1 MGFLRLI
8 TKFIIKNR
16 RRRINMEDVS
26 KKKFYKK
33 WWFWVLA
40 VVVLFIVI
48 GISGGSKTP
57 SQSGENAVANNVPQ
71 KEAIK
76 VTATTLSNDYS
87 ANEVSADQK
96 YKTNLVEI
104 SGIVYSIG
112 KDILDTPYVSLKGD
126 QYGVMNIQCMFSK
139 NNETE
144 LAQVTKGQNI
154 TLLGTVSGKMMN
166 ILVNDCKIVK

>member
-1 MGFLRLI
+1 
-8 TKFIIKNR
+8 
-16 RRRINMEDVS
+16 MEDVS

-57 SQSGENAVANNVPQ
+57 SQTAEGTNTVKSEPQ

-76 VTATTLSNDYS
+76 VSATTLSNDYS

-154 TLLGTVSGKMMN
+154 TLSGTVSGKMMN
-166 ILVNDCKIVK
+166 IIVNDCKIVK